1 MYLKT
6 ISDRDQ
12 QPVCLEF
19 LFKILRVMF
28 FPSNMLNWYFV
39 INELSLPLYFHHSS
53 VHYSALGPWLD
64 VPSAQV
70 LWLDAQGLRCA

>member
-53 VHYSALGPWLD
+53 VHYSALGLTY
-64 VPSAQV
+64 QV
-70 LWLDAQGLRCA
+70 LKCCGLMHKGSGVLK